1 MPAITLKNIP
11 VDLYDEIKKNAEI
24 NFRSING
31 EILFRLKQSIGHKA
45 INPKILISKI
55 EKLQAKIKA
64 PGLTDEIL
72 HEAKNLGRL

>member
-24 NFRSING
+24 NYRSING
-31 EILFRLKQSIGHKA
+31 EILFRLKQSMGHKK
-45 INPKILISKI
+45 INPELLISKI

-64 PGLTDEIL
+64 PKLTDEIL
-72 HEAKNLGRL
+72 YEAKNMGRP